1 MYSNIVGLVF
11 VDETKPKILRRFA
24 NMQRINAAYLQS
36 IAVVLVH
43 RLIQKIN
50 FNVVTD
56 HFFQK
61 TEKNK
66 FHSTR
71 ILVKKTGKIE
81 MHFNEKNGEKMCSY
95 FHRLNRPI
103 YEKRYV

>member
-1 MYSNIVGLVF
+1 
-11 VDETKPKILRRFA
+11 
-24 NMQRINAAYLQS
+24 MQRINAAYLRS

-56 HFFQK
+56 HFSQK

-81 MHFNEKNGEKMCSY
+81 MHFNDKNGEKMCSY
-95 FHRLNRPI
+95 FPRLNRPT

>member
-1 MYSNIVGLVF
+1 M
-11 VDETKPKILRRFA
+11 DKTKSKLLRCFA
-24 NMQRINAAYLQS
+24 NMQRIKND
-36 IAVVLVH
+36 VLS
-43 RLIQKIN
+43 LIQKIN

-56 HFFQK
+56 HFSQK
-61 TEKNK
+61 NEKNK

-71 ILVKKTGKIE
+71 ILVKKTGKLE

-95 FHRLNRPI
+95 FPQLNLPT